1 MVTFKYVFLVS
12 DKVSAKSKV
21 LVVLKIF
28 AKI

>member
-28 AKI
+28 VKI